1 MEALSLPGGPPG
13 PPAAIEA
20 VIFDCDGT
28 LVDSETLSAE
38 VIAECLA
45 PHGLTYTAEEALRAF
60 RGRHLTAVFR
70 DAETEIGRSLPP
82 DFEAFVRARA
92 AEAFRARLREIEGAT
107 ALLEALSLPVCVA
120 TNGPRSKTDIT
131 LGVTGL
137 RRFFGEHVYCAYEI
151 GAWKPDPGLFL
162 HAAAALGVDPA
173 RCLVVEDSAPGV
185 TAGLAAGMRVV
196 AFLPEGGANWLPA
209 HVPAIRHLTEL
220 GDHLGRPGFAFP
232 SGPRLP

>member
-1 MEALSLPGGPPG
+1 MSRRGGLAG

-45 PHGLTYTAEEALRAF
+45 PHGITLTAEQALVAF

-70 DAETEIGRSLPP
+70 DAEAEIGRPLPA

-92 AEAFRARLREIEGAT
+92 ADAFRARLREIEGAT
-107 ALLEALSLPVCVA
+107 ALLEALALPVCVA
-120 TNGPRSKTDIT
+120 TNGPRHKTELT
-131 LGVTGL
+131 LAVTGL

-151 GAWKPDPGLFL
+151 GAWKPDPRLFL
-162 HAAAALGVDPA
+162 HAAAALDAAPA

-185 TAGLAAGMRVV
+185 EAAIAAGMPVV
-196 AFLPEGGANWLPA
+196 ALLPDGDAAWRPA
-209 HVPAIRHLTEL
+209 HVPVIRHLAEVHR
-220 GDHLGRPGFAFP
+220 HLGPASR
-232 SGPRLP
+232 

>member
-1 MEALSLPGGPPG
+1 MEALSLSGGPVG

-45 PHGLTYTAEEALRAF
+45 PHGLTYTPEEALVAF
-60 RGRHLTAVFR
+60 RGRHLTSVFR
-70 DAETEIGRSLPP
+70 DAEVQIGRALPV

-107 ALLEALSLPVCVA
+107 ALLESLALPVCVA
-120 TNGPRSKTDIT
+120 TNGPRHKTDIT

-151 GAWKPDPGLFL
+151 GAFKPAPDLFL
-162 HAAAALGVDPA
+162 HAAAALGVAPA
-173 RCLVVEDSAPGV
+173 RCLVVEDSAPGI
-185 TAGLAAGMRVV
+185 TAGLAAGMQVL
-196 AFLPEGGANWLPA
+196 ALLPEADAPWRPPQAPRIRRLAEVA
-209 HVPAIRHLTEL
+209 HHLT
-220 GDHLGRPGFAFP
+220 
-232 SGPRLP
+232 PRA

>member
-1 MEALSLPGGPPG
+1 VEALSLASRTGGPDG
-13 PPAAIEA
+13 PPEAIGA

-45 PHGLTYTAEEALRAF
+45 PHGLSYTAEAALAAF

-70 DAETEIGRSLPP
+70 EAEDRIGRKLPV

-120 TNGPRSKTDIT
+120 TNGPRHKTELT
-131 LGVTGL
+131 LAVTGL
-137 RRFFGEHVYCAYEI
+137 RRFFGEHVYCAYDI

-162 HAAAALGVDPA
+162 HAAAALGVAPA
-173 RCLVVEDSAPGV
+173 RCLVVEDSQAGV

-196 AFLPEGGANWLPA
+196 ALLAHGEPAPWLPER
-209 HVPAIRHLTEL
+209 VPAIARL
-220 GDHLGRPGFAFP
+220 GDLHAHLP
-232 SGPRLP
+232 

>member
-1 MEALSLPGGPPG
+1 M
-13 PPAAIEA
+13 IEA

-45 PHGLTYTAEEALRAF
+45 PHGITLTAGEALAAF

-70 DAETEIGRSLPP
+70 DAEAEIGRALPP

-107 ALLEALSLPVCVA
+107 ALLEALSLPVGVA
-120 TNGPRSKTDIT
+120 TNGPRHKTELT

-137 RRFFGEHVYCAYEI
+137 RRFFGEHVYCAYDV
-151 GAWKPDPGLFL
+151 GAWKPAPGLFL
-162 HAAAALGVDPA
+162 HAAEAMGVAPA

-185 TAGLAAGMRVV
+185 EAALAAGMRVL
-196 AFLPEGGANWLPA
+196 AFLPEGDAAWRPRD
-209 HVPAIRHLTEL
+209 VPLIARLADVVNHL
-220 GDHLGRPGFAFP
+220 A
-232 SGPRLP
+232 